1 MQIGCVIID
10 SNIVPVFCKYKALT
24 EHTVNMV
31 TKLQILMSVPR
42 EQITVYSV
50 VVTLLVLTHVTA
62 TLVTDLLQMVEAVMV
77 NS

>member
-1 MQIGCVIID
+1 
-10 SNIVPVFCKYKALT
+10 
-24 EHTVNMV
+24 
-31 TKLQILMSVPR
+31 MSVPR

-62 TLVTDLLQMVEAVMV
+62 TLVTDLLQMVGAVMV